1 MRRPDSITMRA
12 LRSRARSWRW
22 GATVEIVLESF
33 IRKAVSTGAL
43 RPVFAALVIG
53 SGALAGLQLG
63 KQGRISAAHAVVL
76 LLTALAGLAAW
87 ILTRRMRTAER
98 AALRDPL
105 TGLPNRTLLDDRI
118 EQALARSRRTGEPF
132 ALMVIDLDGFKSV
145 NDVWGHEA
153 GNVVLRS
160 IARRLQA
167 AVRETDTVAR
177 VGGDEFVIVSLGTQ
191 EDAAAAALVSRVRQA
206 LRRPYRVHGT
216 PVELDA
222 SVGWALFPQDGLAP
236 GELLAQADGQ
246 MYATK
251 RDSGDESGLDR
262 RAPDGG
268 IVRDVEFALAH
279 SQIVVHY
286 QPIVDLRSGKV
297 RAVEALVRRAHD
309 DRLVSPSQ
317 FIPYVEGSPVVRALT
332 LAVTSD
338 ALRRLEEW
346 EGRGHRLE
354 AAVNVP
360 YRLLDD
366 EELVTGVR
374 ALLESTEIEAWR
386 LTLEIV
392 PSGPGAGSAV
402 DEKQVERL
410 RRLGVRL
417 SLDDLGRASSI
428 AAIRTLP
435 LDQAKIDAMFLHH
448 VGRDGRSSA
457 IVHSLVELSHRL
469 GLEVVAEGIETRLAW
484 DTAARLGCDRGQGFF
499 LGHPLPPDELVE
511 WLERQWPVVNAVV

>member
-1 MRRPDSITMRA
+1 MRA
-12 LRSRARSWRW
+12 LRSRARSWRL
-22 GATVEIVLESF
+22 GATVEIVIESF
-33 IRKAVSTGAL
+33 IRKALSTGAH

-53 SGALAGLQLG
+53 SGALAGLQLS
-63 KQGRISAAHAVVL
+63 KQGRISAAHGFVVSLAV
-76 LLTALAGLAAW
+76 LAALAAW
-87 ILTRRMRTAER
+87 ILTRKMRTAER

-191 EDAAAAALVSRVRQA
+191 EDAEAAALVSRLRQA
-206 LRRPYRVHGT
+206 LRRPYRVDGT
-216 PVELDA
+216 PIELDA

-236 GELLAQADGQ
+236 EELLAQADGQ

-251 RDSGDESGLDR
+251 RDSSDESVFDR
-262 RAPDGG
+262 RVPDGSV
-268 IVRDVEFALAH
+268 VRDVELALAH

-286 QPIVDLRSGKV
+286 QPIVDLRSGEVK
-297 RAVEALVRRAHD
+297 AVEALVRRAHD

-317 FIPYVEGSPVVRALT
+317 FIPYVEGSPVARALT
-332 LAVTSD
+332 LAVTAD
-338 ALRRLEEW
+338 ALRRLADW
-346 EGRGHRLE
+346 ETRGHRLE

-374 ALLESTEIEAWR
+374 ALLDATEIEAWR

-402 DEKQVERL
+402 DEKQVQRL

-448 VGRDGRSSA
+448 MGRDERSLS

-484 DTAARLGCDRGQGFF
+484 DTVARLGCDRGQGFF
-499 LGHPLPPDELVE
+499 LGHPLPPHELTE
-511 WLERQWPVVNAVV
+511 WLERQWPVVEAVV